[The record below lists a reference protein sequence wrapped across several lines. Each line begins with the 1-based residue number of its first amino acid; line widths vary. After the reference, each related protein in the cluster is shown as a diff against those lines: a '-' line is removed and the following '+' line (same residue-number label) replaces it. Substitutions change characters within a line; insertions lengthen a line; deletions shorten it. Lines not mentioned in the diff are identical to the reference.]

1 MIKKKIIVTG
11 GDGMVGKQM
20 SFGTKLNRTQL
31 DILNPASIEKAIAKY
46 KPEVIVHLAALTDMM
61 ICEQNPSLAKRVNV
75 MGAKNIAKACKKHGI
90 KLAYLSTCAVFNGR
104 KKTPYLEADKPN
116 PLNVYGQ
123 TKLYAELEIQ
133 KLLPNALIIRTGW
146 LFGGGKNID
155 KKFVGLTITKMNND
169 LDVDATADRF
179 GSPTYIPDLLQTIH
193 KLIIKNEYGVFHV
206 VNTGSVTYF
215 EIAKTIKNFGGFKS
229 KINPVSYK
237 AVESKDLARG
247 KMEALSSSKIK
258 LRSWRSALKSY
269 LSTTNK

>member
-11 GDGMVGKQM
+11 GDGMIGKQM
-20 SFGTKLNRTQL
+20 SFGTKLSRTQL
-31 DILNPASIEKAIAKY
+31 DILKPASIEKAITKY

-61 ICEQNPSLAKRVNV
+61 ICEQNPSLAKKVNV

-90 KLAYLSTCAVFNGR
+90 KLVYLSTCAVFNGR
-104 KKTPYLEADKPN
+104 KKTPYLEADEPN

-133 KLLPNALIIRTGW
+133 KLLPDALIIRTGW

-179 GSPTYIPDLLQTIH
+179 GSPTYIPDLLNTIYE
-193 KLIIKNEYGVFHV
+193 LIIKNEIGVFHV

-215 EIAKTIKNFGGFKS
+215 KIAKAIKNFGGFKS
-229 KINPVSYK
+229 KISPVSYK

-258 LRSWRSALKSY
+258 LRSWQSALKSY

>member
-11 GDGMVGKQM
+11 GDGMIGKQM
-20 SFGTKLNRTQL
+20 SFGTKLSRTQL
-31 DILNPASIEKAIAKY
+31 DILKPASIEKAITKY

-61 ICEQNPSLAKRVNV
+61 ICEQNPSLAKKVNV

-90 KLAYLSTCAVFNGR
+90 KLVYLSTCAVFNGR
-104 KKTPYLEADKPN
+104 KKTPYLEADEPN

-133 KLLPNALIIRTGW
+133 KLLPDALIIRTGW

-179 GSPTYIPDLLQTIH
+179 GSPTYIPDLLNTIYE
-193 KLIIKNEYGVFHV
+193 LIIKNEIGVFHV

-215 EIAKTIKNFGGFKS
+215 EIAKAIKNFGGFKS
-229 KINPVSYK
+229 KISPVSYK

-247 KMEALSSSKIK
+247 KMEALSSSRIK